1 MNKTLPFIQATKLY
15 LRAVRSVELT
25 QYKRTKED
33 EKKKIIKRNKKLHKL
48 GFILPEIKL
57 PLE

>member
-48 GFILPEIKL
+48 GFILPEIEH
-57 PLE
+57 PLK

>member
-1 MNKTLPFIQATKLY
+1 MIETLPFIQATKLY
-15 LRAVRSVELT
+15 LKALRSMELT

-33 EKKKIIKRNKKLHKL
+33 EKKKIIKRNKKLYKL

-57 PLE
+57 PLK